1 MSDGSATRAAAATA
15 VAAVL
20 TGKSLEQCLGPL
32 QSGFKKSSDRAFVQT
47 LTLGTLR
54 HLGPLRWLLTQLL
67 ERPLKSRDSKL
78 EALLLVGLHQLR
90 DMDIPA
96 HAAVSACVDATRHIG
111 HARGKG
117 LTNAILR
124 RYLREQDDMESRLP
138 DTAEIK
144 YSHPQW
150 LIDQIKTDWP
160 EQWQDIFCAN
170 QQQPPLTL
178 RINRCKISRQDYCGL
193 LDQAGLSNSCH
204 AQAADAV
211 IVRQAGSVKQLPG
224 FDEGY
229 FSVQDASAQLGVDL
243 VDIKSDSRILDACA
257 APGGKTTHLLERFDG
272 LDLLALDA
280 SEQRLSRLRENLTRL
295 QLSCN
300 IKAADA
306 TDPQAWWDNQPFDH
320 ILLDAPCTGTGVIRR
335 HPDIKWLR
343 RRSDL
348 EKLQNSQT
356 RLLNALW
363 PTLKPGGTLLYVTC
377 SILKVEGSDVTT
389 QFICDQADASEIKL
403 PVTWGQACETGRI
416 ILPGESDMDGFY
428 FCLLK
433 KCTNLK

>member
-1 MSDGSATRAAAATA
+1 
-15 VAAVL
+15 
-20 TGKSLEQCLGPL
+20 
-32 QSGFKKSSDRAFVQT
+32 
-47 LTLGTLR
+47 
-54 HLGPLRWLLTQLL
+54 
-67 ERPLKSRDSKL
+67 
-78 EALLLVGLHQLR
+78 
-90 DMDIPA
+90 
-96 HAAVSACVDATRHIG
+96 DATRHIG

-295 QLSCN
+295 QLSC
-300 IKAADA
+300 
-306 TDPQAWWDNQPFDH
+306 
-320 ILLDAPCTGTGVIRR
+320 
-335 HPDIKWLR
+335 
-343 RRSDL
+343 
-348 EKLQNSQT
+348 
-356 RLLNALW
+356 
-363 PTLKPGGTLLYVTC
+363 
-377 SILKVEGSDVTT
+377 
-389 QFICDQADASEIKL
+389 
-403 PVTWGQACETGRI
+403 
-416 ILPGESDMDGFY
+416 
-428 FCLLK
+428 
-433 KCTNLK
+433 